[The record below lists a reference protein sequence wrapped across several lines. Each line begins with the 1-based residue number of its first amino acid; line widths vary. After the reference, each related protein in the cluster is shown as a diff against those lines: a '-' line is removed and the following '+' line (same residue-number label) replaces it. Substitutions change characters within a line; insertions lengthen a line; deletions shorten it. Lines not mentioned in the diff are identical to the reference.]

1 MYLCML
7 AEKNGKKCFP
17 IILRCIDTFS
27 LYGLNSSSDIIK
39 SMPNILTSFS
49 YLTFDLIPTVEYNA
63 LKQNKKS
70 KSISLYFVSIIL
82 EKFLKSLPMSETLI
96 YPGES
101 DVILIRSIF
110 VDYIVA
116 NVICKNT
123 RLVSFILITDTR
135 QVCFLI
141 SNSCTLRIIQR
152 IKRIG
157 YARLMGTR
165 HMKINARR
173 LYIIVSQQFLYGS
186 KVCPLFQ

>member
-39 SMPNILTSFS
+39 SIPNILTSFS

-116 NVICKNT
+116 NVWKGPPFRWYLSLFKAVLPTIHYY
-123 RLVSFILITDTR
+123 ILYRTSIFDCCFR
-135 QVCFLI
+135 Q
-141 SNSCTLRIIQR
+141 
-152 IKRIG
+152 KE
-157 YARLMGTR
+157 A
-165 HMKINARR
+165 
-173 LYIIVSQQFLYGS
+173 
-186 KVCPLFQ
+186 

>member
-1 MYLCML
+1 ML

-39 SMPNILTSFS
+39 SIPNILTSFS

-101 DVILIRSIF
+101 DVILI
-110 VDYIVA
+110 YE
-116 NVICKNT
+116 
-123 RLVSFILITDTR
+123 
-135 QVCFLI
+135 
-141 SNSCTLRIIQR
+141 
-152 IKRIG
+152 
-157 YARLMGTR
+157 M
-165 HMKINARR
+165 H
-173 LYIIVSQQFLYGS
+173 GS
-186 KVCPLFQ
+186 SV